1 MRYLL
6 LIAADERRAAETP
19 PEQLASQGQAWGR
32 FTSEL
37 QATGKMLG
45 AERLRPTTAAT
56 TVRQPNGRT
65 LLSDGP
71 FSESKEQL
79 GGYYLIEAENLDE
92 AVAWATKMPHLPHGG
107 SVEVRP
113 IWELGAP

>member
-6 LIAADERRAAETP
+6 LIATDEQREAATP
-19 PEQLASQGQAWGR
+19 PDQLASQGQAWGR
-32 FTSEL
+32 YTAEL
-37 QATGKMLG
+37 QAAGKLLG
-45 AERLRPTTAAT
+45 GERLRPTATAT
-56 TVRQPNGRT
+56 TVRQPNGRA

-71 FSESKEQL
+71 FTESKEQL
-79 GGYYLIEAENLDE
+79 GGYYLVEAENLDE
-92 AVAWATKMPHLPHGG
+92 AVTWASKMPHLPRGG